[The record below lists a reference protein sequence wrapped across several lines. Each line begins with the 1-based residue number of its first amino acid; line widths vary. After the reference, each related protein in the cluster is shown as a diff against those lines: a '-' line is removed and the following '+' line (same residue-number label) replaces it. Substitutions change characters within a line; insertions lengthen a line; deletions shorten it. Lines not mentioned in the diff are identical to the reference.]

1 MKSSGLVSLRKS
13 LSPLK
18 EVFNREGERER
29 FIVIL
34 SPTSESC
41 LEGAR
46 AVRQSIIARNP
57 IPGLAIFVV
66 WIDLLPRDNSFSA
79 GTSAKAYFAD
89 TQAIQFHD
97 PERRVGKAFAAA
109 LGADKDKVVW
119 DFFMFFAAGDSWEKK
134 APVPKAY
141 LHQLKG
147 SSWADEEQ
155 FRSGRD
161 LFDALYRMASE
172 ESR

>member
-1 MKSSGLVSLRKS
+1 MKSSELVSLRKS
-13 LSPLK
+13 FSPLI
-18 EVFNREGERER
+18 ELFNREGERER

-79 GTSAKAYFAD
+79 STSAKAYFAD

-109 LGADKDKVVW
+109 LGADKDKVAW
-119 DFFMFFAAGDSWEKK
+119 DFYMFFEGGQIWEKL
-134 APVPKAY
+134 PPTPKAY
-141 LHQLKG
+141 LHRLKR
-147 SSWADEEQ
+147 SSWADEER
-155 FRSGRD
+155 FRGGRD
-161 LFDALYRMASE
+161 LFEALYRVAVE
-172 ESR
+172 ELN